1 MVKRK
6 NLECRKKKE
15 RFNLSPGGEICIA
28 PFTLTSAFIIM
39 LLRPTWFSYG
49 RYLRS
54 RNVEFNFLLSSG
66 ERLLKH
72 VGRLQ
77 CWTAVDRG
85 DSRRRPRQQQQL
97 LTSVHDKLVSQLLT
111 GKCNIFNV
119 FATAAARFLL
129 GNLVYF
135 ISETCAA
142 GAEGVG
148 FIRTWWSGWAHTRWD
163 TIIPLN
169 KPQLLILASTNVAVA
184 VTHSEGSDGDPPGV
198 YGD

>member
-1 MVKRK
+1 MV
-6 NLECRKKKE
+6 
-15 RFNLSPGGEICIA
+15 

-77 CWTAVDRG
+77 RWTAVDRG

-97 LTSVHDKLVSQLLT
+97 LTSVHNKPVSRLLKGT
-111 GKCNIFNV
+111 RNNHKDIFNM
-119 FATAAARFLL
+119 FASAAARFLL
-129 GNLVYF
+129 GKLVYF
-135 ISETCAA
+135 HSETCAA
-142 GAEGVG
+142 GVC
-148 FIRTWWSGWAHTRWD
+148 FMRTWGSG
-163 TIIPLN
+163 
-169 KPQLLILASTNVAVA
+169 
-184 VTHSEGSDGDPPGV
+184 
-198 YGD
+198 